1 MKLKYLLALSAFLC
15 CLTFFAQPEQRPS
28 GRGMSSTGRIYG
40 KIIDEQKKGIEYA
53 IVKVFKEV
61 KITSDSIS
69 SQLIGGGLSA
79 GNGDFSVEQIPLG
92 VQLIVSVEALGYDTK
107 KIPFILEKSTE
118 KDLGNIIIVAGKT
131 MDAVVIEAETP
142 SFRLEFDKR
151 VFDVDKNPMSA
162 GGTAED
168 VLKSIPSVQVDLDGN
183 VSMRNASPQIFIDG
197 RPTTLTIDQ
206 IPADAIQRVEII
218 TNPSSKY
225 DASGGGG
232 GIINIV
238 MKNNRASGYNGSVR
252 AGVDKRG
259 RINGGVDFNFREG
272 KFNFFINGNLNK
284 RKSITTGESSR
295 TDLTTSPTSF
305 LQQSQMSTN
314 LGYFGNGK
322 IGVDWFLDN
331 RNTLT
336 LSQSYTSGQ
345 FNPIDYIESQTDSV
359 ENSDAFPTS
368 NYYRNTE
375 TNRTFENIGTSLLFK
390 HLFEKEGNELTGDV
404 NYNKIQSEYT
414 GDYEN
419 AYSTGAKTVQRQI
432 GGGKQDLVTSQFDLV
447 LKPSEKL
454 KIESGI
460 RGSLRS
466 YRSNYSNY
474 TQDADGNFNEITGLG
489 VNYEFIDQVYAAYSN
504 LAHDGE
510 KWKKQIGL
518 RVESSDYRGELLD
531 TNITFR
537 NSFPLSL
544 FPSMYLTRVINE
556 KQDVQLALSRR
567 ISRPGFM
574 QLIPFTDYSD
584 SLNVSRG
591 NPSLKPE
598 FTQSAELSYQLKI
611 NQKSTLI
618 ASAYYRYTINT
629 TVRYLETQYSD
640 VLNRDVVFSTYANAS
655 NSTASGLEIVVRNT
669 FNKWLEMTTNLNLYN
684 STIDGTNITAGLTNN
699 RSSFWLKSNIIF
711 RLPKNTTF
719 QTTFDYSSKKALDVG
734 SSERGGS
741 GGGGG
746 FGGGP
751 GGGGGFGGGTGNTV
765 QGYVEPIY
773 GLDLSLKKDFF
784 KNRSLSITLSMS
796 DVLRTRVTK
805 THSESAYFIQDTY
818 RRRDPQIWRL
828 QVSWKFG
835 KVDSTLFKRKNTKS
849 GNDMMEG

>member
-1 MKLKYLLALSAFLC
+1 MKLKHLILAILSLLTSAGY
-15 CLTFFAQPEQRPS
+15 AQPGQRPQGKGPS
-28 GRGMSSTGRIYG
+28 TAGRVYG
-40 KIIDEQKKGIEYA
+40 KVIDEQKKAIEYA
-53 IVKVFKEV
+53 IVKVFKETKLENDSV
-61 KITSDSIS
+61 KSE
-69 SQLIGGGLSA
+69 LIGGGLSA
-79 GNGDFSVEQIPLG
+79 SNGDFAVEQIPMN
-92 VQLIVSVEALGYDTK
+92 VSLIFSVEALGYETK
-107 KIPFILEKSTE
+107 RIPFVLEKSVE
-118 KDLGNIIIVAGKT
+118 KDLGNISLVAGKT
-131 MDAVVIEAETP
+131 IGEVVIESESP

-238 MKNNRASGYNGSVR
+238 MKNNRASGYNGSIR

-259 RINGGVDFNFREG
+259 RVNGGVDFNFREG
-272 KFNFFINGNLNK
+272 KFNFFVNGNLNK
-284 RKSITTGESSR
+284 RKSITTGETSR
-295 TDLTTSPTSF
+295 TDYTSSPTTF
-305 LQQSQMSTN
+305 LTQSQMSTN
-314 LGYFGNGK
+314 MGYFGNGK
-322 IGVDWFLDN
+322 VGIDWFMDN

-345 FNPIDYIESQTDSV
+345 FNPIDIIESVTDSID
-359 ENSDAFPTS
+359 NSDAFPS
-368 NYYRNTE
+368 NNYYRNTE

-390 HLFEKEGNELTGDV
+390 HLFEKEGNELTGDI
-404 NYNKIQSEYT
+404 NYNRIQSEYT

-419 AYSTGAKTVQRQI
+419 AYSSGFKSVQRQI
-432 GGGKQDLVTSQFDLV
+432 GGGKQNLVTSQFDLV
-447 LKPSEKL
+447 LKPSDKL
-454 KIESGI
+454 KIESGV
-460 RGSLRS
+460 RGSIRDF
-466 YRSNYSNY
+466 RSNYTNY
-474 TQDADGNFNEITGLG
+474 TLDSEGVYNEIKGLA
-489 VNYEFIDQVYAAYSN
+489 VNYKFIDQVYAAYTN
-504 LAHDGE
+504 LAHDGG
-510 KWKKQIGL
+510 KWKKQVGL
-518 RVESSDYRGELLD
+518 RIESSDYRGELLD
-531 TNITFR
+531 TNVTFK
-537 NSFPLSL
+537 NNFPLSL
-544 FPSMYLTRVINE
+544 FPSLYLTRVINE
-556 KQDVQLALSRR
+556 KQDVQLAMSRR

-584 SLNVSRG
+584 SLNISRG

-618 ASAYYRYTINT
+618 ASAYYRYTVNT

-640 VLNRDVVFSTYANAS
+640 ILERDVVFSTYANAS
-655 NSTASGLEIVVRNT
+655 NSTASGLEIVMRNT
-669 FNKWLEMTTNLNLYN
+669 VSKWLEMTTNLNFYN
-684 STIDGTNITAGLTNN
+684 STIDGTNITAGLTNS
-699 RSSFWLKSNIIF
+699 RSSFWLKSNVIF
-711 RLPKNTTF
+711 KLPKNTTF

-741 GGGGG
+741 GGIGLGGG
-746 FGGGP
+746 A
-751 GGGGGFGGGTGNTV
+751 GGGGGFGGTSNTV
-765 QGYVEPIY
+765 QGYIEPIY
-773 GLDLSLKKDFF
+773 GVDLSIKKDFF
-784 KNRSLSITLSMS
+784 KNRSLSVTLSMS
-796 DVLRTRVTK
+796 DVLRTRVTE
-805 THSESAYFIQDTY
+805 THTESEFFIQDTF

>member
-1 MKLKYLLALSAFLC
+1 MKLKHFILAIFTLLTTAIY
-15 CLTFFAQPEQRPS
+15 AQPGQRPS
-28 GRGMSSTGRIYG
+28 GKGPNTTGRVYG
-40 KIIDEQKKGIEYA
+40 KVIDEQKKAIEYA
-53 IVKVFKEV
+53 IVKVLKETKNENDSV
-61 KITSDSIS
+61 KTELIS
-69 SQLIGGGLSA
+69 GGLSA
-79 GNGDFSVEQIPLG
+79 SNGDFAIEQIPMNVL
-92 VQLIVSVEALGYDTK
+92 LIISVEALGYDTK
-107 KIPFILEKSTE
+107 RISFVLEKSSE
-118 KDLGNIIIVAGKT
+118 KDLGNISLVAGKT
-131 MDAVVIEAETP
+131 MGEVVIESESP

-183 VSMRNASPQIFIDG
+183 VTMRNASPQIFIDG

-259 RINGGVDFNFREG
+259 RVNAGVDFNFREG
-272 KFNFFINGNLNK
+272 KFNFFVNGNLNK
-284 RKSITTGESSR
+284 RKSITTGETSR
-295 TDLTTSPTSF
+295 TDYTTSPSSF
-305 LQQSQMSTN
+305 LNQSQMSTN
-314 LGYFGNGK
+314 IGYFGNGK
-322 IGVDWFLDN
+322 VGIDWFMDN

-345 FNPIDYIESQTDSV
+345 FNPIDIIESVTDSSD
-359 ENSDAFPTS
+359 NSDVFPTS
-368 NYYRNTE
+368 KYYRNTE

-404 NYNKIQSEYT
+404 NYNRIQSEFI

-419 AYSTGAKTVQRQI
+419 SYSSGFRSVQQQI
-432 GGGKQDLVTSQFDLV
+432 GGGKQNLITSQFDLV
-447 LKPSEKL
+447 LKPSDKL
-454 KIESGI
+454 KIESGV
-460 RGSLRS
+460 RGSIRDF
-466 YRSNYSNY
+466 RSNYRNY
-474 TQDADGNFNEITGLG
+474 TLDNEGVYNEITELG
-489 VNYEFIDQVYAAYSN
+489 VNYKFIDQVYAAYTN
-504 LAHDGE
+504 VAHDGD
-510 KWKKQIGL
+510 KWKKQVGL
-518 RVESSDYRGELLD
+518 RLESSDYRGELLD
-531 TNITFR
+531 TTVAFKNT
-537 NSFPLSL
+537 FPLSL
-544 FPSMYLTRVINE
+544 FPSLYLTRVINE
-556 KQDVQLALSRR
+556 KQDVQLAMSRR

-598 FTQSAELSYQLKI
+598 FTQSAELSYQLKL

-618 ASAYYRYTINT
+618 ASAYYRYTVNT

-640 VLNRDVVFSTYANAS
+640 VLERDVVFSTYANAS
-655 NSTASGLEIVVRNT
+655 NSTASGLEIVMRNSIS
-669 FNKWLEMTTNLNLYN
+669 KWLDMTTNLNLYN
-684 STIDGTNITAGLTNN
+684 STIDGTNITAGLTNS
-699 RSSFWLKSNIIF
+699 RSSFWLKSNVIF
-711 RLPKNTTF
+711 KLPKNTTF

-746 FGGGP
+746 GFGGGP
-751 GGGGGFGGGTGNTV
+751 GGGFGGTNNTV
-765 QGYVEPIY
+765 QGYIEPIY
-773 GLDLSLKKDFF
+773 GVDLSVKKDFF

-796 DVLRTRVTK
+796 DVLRTRVTE
-805 THSESAYFIQDTY
+805 THTESEFFIQDSF
-818 RRRDPQIWRL
+818 RRRDPQIWKL

>member
-1 MKLKYLLALSAFLC
+1 MKLKHLLIAIFSL
-15 CLTFFAQPEQRPS
+15 LTSMSFAQPGQRPP
-28 GRGMSSTGRIYG
+28 GKGPGTIGRIYG
-40 KIIDEQKKGIEYA
+40 KVIDEQKKGIEYA
-53 IVKVFKEV
+53 IVKVFKET
-61 KITSDSIS
+61 KLDNDSIKS
-69 SQLIGGGLSA
+69 ELIGGGLTA
-79 GNGDFSVEQIPLG
+79 GNGDFAIEQIPMS
-92 VQLIVSVEALGYDTK
+92 VALIVSIEALGYDTK
-107 KIPFILEKSTE
+107 KIPFILEKSSE
-118 KDLGNIIIVAGKT
+118 KDLGNISLLAGKT
-131 MDAVVIEAETP
+131 MGEVVIESESP

-259 RINGGVDFNFREG
+259 RFNSGVDFNFREG
-272 KFNFFINGNLNK
+272 KFNFFINGNFNK

-295 TDLTTSPTSF
+295 IDFTTSPNSF
-305 LQQSQMSTN
+305 LNQSQMSTN
-314 LGYFGNGK
+314 IGYFGNGK
-322 IGVDWFLDN
+322 VGIDWFLDN
-331 RNTLT
+331 RNTFT

-345 FNPIDYIESQTDSV
+345 FNPTDYIESVTDSLD
-359 ENSDAFPTS
+359 NSDAFPTS
-368 NYYRNTE
+368 KYYRNTE
-375 TNRTFENIGTSLLFK
+375 TNRTFENFGTSLLFK
-390 HLFEKEGNELTGDV
+390 HLFEKEGNELTGDI
-404 NYNKIQSEYT
+404 NYNKIRSDYI

-419 AYSTGAKTVQRQI
+419 AYNSGTRTVQRQT
-432 GGGKQDLVTSQFDLV
+432 GGGKQNLITSQFDLV

-454 KIESGI
+454 KIESGM
-460 RGSLRS
+460 RGSIRN
-466 YRSNYSNY
+466 YESNYSNF
-474 TQDADGNFNEITGLG
+474 TLDTEGNYNEITGLG
-489 VNYEFIDQVYAAYSN
+489 VNYKFIDQVYAAYTN
-504 LAHDGE
+504 IAHDGV
-510 KWKKQIGL
+510 KWKKQVGL
-518 RVESSDYRGELLD
+518 RIESSDYRGELLD
-531 TNITFR
+531 TTVTFK
-537 NSFPLSL
+537 NTFPLSL
-544 FPSMYLTRVINE
+544 FPSLYLTRVINE
-556 KQDVQLALSRR
+556 KQDVQLAMSRR

-618 ASAYYRYTINT
+618 ASAYYRYTLNT

-640 VLNRDVVFSTYANAS
+640 VLGRDVVFSTYANAS
-655 NSTASGLEIVVRNT
+655 NSTATGLELVMRNT

-684 STIDGTNITAGLTNN
+684 STIDGTNITEGLTNN
-699 RSSFWLKSNIIF
+699 RSSFWLKSNIMF

-741 GGGGG
+741 GGGG

-751 GGGGGFGGGTGNTV
+751 GGGGGFGGTSNTV

-773 GLDLSLKKDFF
+773 GLDLSIKKDFL
-784 KNRSLSITLSMS
+784 KNRSLSVTLSMS

-805 THSESAYFIQDTY
+805 THTESVYFIQDTF

-849 GNDMMEG
+849 GNEMMEG